1 MRRWIPSPSHWL
13 PILALLGCCWI
24 APAQAQDNFGG
35 GADLFPDFSLGGFG
49 DETAEPV
56 EWRASYTIDANGKGK
71 LDVTATLGS
80 GWHIYSMTQPAG
92 GPTPTTLSVKSP
104 SEIKLIG
111 KFTPDRQPH
120 SSISTVYKGLTVEEF
135 ESNVTWSATIQTPAG
150 FDGKIS
156 VQVDGLVC
164 KEACVPV
171 SETLEAIAVSE
182 SGDDTASGQLTSDIN
197 TESSLFREVAKPFRD
212 GEYAVEW
219 TAFVFPA
226 TVKSGQWGE
235 LIFTATPDPTYHVY
249 ETAVDDADLSTNFVV
264 TTKAGLQLGKPI
276 ANVPVTQKE
285 GVLPYGYFKGKVSWR
300 IPFMVPT
307 TLKPGNKTIEG
318 MIAYQACTDGSCLQP
333 QALKFKAPLTVAESN
348 IERPAAVML
357 TSGKSNDA
365 KDAAAETKWVDP
377 ITKPADTLEPP
388 NTGDISSTGGN
399 ADASATPPQGPARTT
414 DPNAKPAV
422 ADANPVASNDDTA
435 AANDAQD
442 GSSTAFPLILLFAF
456 IGGLILNVMPCVL
469 PVVGLKIMGFVNQA
483 GEDRKRILTLNV
495 AYVAGIMAVFALLA
509 IVAAVTKFGWGEQ
522 FTYFPVRLGLTL
534 ILFALALSYLDVWEI
549 PVPGMA
555 AGKASQDLQNREGF
569 FGAFSKGVFATIMAT
584 PCSGPLL
591 GFILGL
597 TLNLAPAQTIA
608 IFLTVGLGMSFPY
621 LLIGFRPK
629 LIAWL
634 PKPGDWMV
642 TLKQLMAFLFLGTVA
657 FFFSQFNDTQKVP
670 VFVSLIAVWFGCW
683 IIGKVPNYADLN
695 KRISAWVG
703 GIAAA
708 TAISIGAFHFLEQV
722 KELDWQDYNEAQLQ
736 QLRSEGKTVM
746 VDFGA
751 KWCVNCIVN
760 YEVALNTA
768 KTRKVMDELGA
779 VAMYADW
786 TDPDEKIKQK
796 LSELDSRSIPLLVIY
811 PGDHSKAP
819 IIMRDLVTQQA
830 VVDALRRA
838 GASVSSSSMSFSAR
852 NQKIATIAPQ

>member
-1 MRRWIPSPSHWL
+1 MKSSMQRWITSPSRWL
-13 PILALLGCCWI
+13 PMLALLGCCWI
-24 APAQAQDNFGG
+24 APAHAQDSFGG

-49 DETAEPV
+49 EDSAEPV
-56 EWRASYTIDANGKGK
+56 QWRATYKIDGSGKGQ
-71 LDVTATLGS
+71 LNVIATLGG
-80 GWHIYSMTQPAG
+80 GWHIYSMTQPSG
-92 GPTPTTLSVKSP
+92 GPTPTKLSIKSP
-104 SEIKLIG
+104 TDVKITS
-111 KFTPDRQPH
+111 KFTPDRKPH
-120 SSISTVYKGLTVEEF
+120 SSISSIYKGLTVEEF
-135 ESNVTWSATIQTPAG
+135 ESSVTWSAKIQAPAG

-156 VQVDGLVC
+156 VEASGLVC

-171 SETLEAIAVSE
+171 NETIEAVSV
-182 SGDDTASGQLTSDIN
+182 SDTGAETEPVQLTSGLN
-197 TESSLFREVAKPFRD
+197 TESSLFRKVAKPFRD
-212 GEYAVEW
+212 GDYAVEW
-219 TAFVFPA
+219 TAFVFPS
-226 TVKSGQWGE
+226 TVKAGQWGE

-264 TTKAGLQLGKPI
+264 TAKSGMQIGKPV
-276 ANVPVTQKE
+276 ANIPVTQKK
-285 GVLPYGYFKGKVSWR
+285 GVLPYGYFKGKVTWR

-307 TLKPGNKTIEG
+307 TTETGSKTIEG

-333 QALKFKAPLTVAESN
+333 QALKFKAPVTVAKSTIES
-348 IERPAAVML
+348 PAAVTL
-357 TSGKSNDA
+357 ISGKSNDA

-377 ITKPADTLEPP
+377 ITKPADTVKSPAAD
-388 NTGDISSTGGN
+388 DISSTGGGTDTN
-399 ADASATPPQGPARTT
+399 ATRPLGAAGNT
-414 DPNAKPAV
+414 DPSTKPDA
-422 ADANPVASNDDTA
+422 ADTNTA
-435 AANDAQD
+435 AANDSQA

-469 PVVGLKIMGFVNQA
+469 PVVGLKIMGFVSQA

-509 IVAAVTKFGWGEQ
+509 VVAAVTKFGWGEQ

-608 IFLTVGLGMSFPY
+608 IFLTVGLGMSSPY

-722 KELDWQDYNEAQLQ
+722 KELDWKDYNEAQLQ
-736 QLRSEGKTVM
+736 QLQSEGKTVM

-811 PGDHSKAP
+811 PGDRSKAP

-838 GASVSSSSMSFSAR
+838 GSSVSSSSLSFSAR
-852 NQKIATIAPQ
+852 DQNVATIAPQ

>member
-1 MRRWIPSPSHWL
+1 MQCWTLSPSRWL
-13 PILALLGCCWI
+13 PILALLGVCWI
-24 APAQAQDNFGG
+24 APAQSQDSFGG

-49 DETAEPV
+49 EDSAEPV
-56 EWRASYTIDANGKGK
+56 EWLATYKIDDSGKGQ

-80 GWHIYSMTQPAG
+80 GWHIYSMTQPTG
-92 GPTPTTLSVKSP
+92 GPTPTTLSVTSP
-104 SEIKLIG
+104 ASVKLTG
-111 KFTPDRQPH
+111 KFTADRKPN
-120 SSISTVYKGLTVEEF
+120 SSVSSVYKGLTVEEF
-135 ESNVTWSATIQTPAG
+135 ESSVTWSAAIQAPAG
-150 FDGKIS
+150 FAGEITVK
-156 VQVDGLVC
+156 VNGLVC

-171 SETLEAIAVSE
+171 GETLQAVA
-182 SGDDTASGQLTSDIN
+182 ASGSGVKAEPTQLTSDLN

-212 GEYAVEW
+212 GDYAVKW

-226 TVKSGQWGE
+226 TLKAGQWGE
-235 LIFTATPDPTYHVY
+235 LIFTATPDATYHVY
-249 ETAVDDADLSTNFVV
+249 ETAVDDSDLSTNFVV
-264 TTKAGLQLGKPI
+264 TEKSGLQIGKPVT
-276 ANVPVTQKE
+276 NNPVVQKK
-285 GVLPYGYFKGKVSWR
+285 GVLPYGYFKGKVTWR
-300 IPFMVPT
+300 IPFMVPAT
-307 TLKPGNKTIEG
+307 AKPGSKTIDG

-333 QALKFKAPLTVAESN
+333 QALNFKAPLTVAASTVET
-348 IERPAAVML
+348 PAAVQL

-365 KDAAAETKWVDP
+365 KDAAAQTKWVDP
-377 ITKPADTLEPP
+377 ITKPAESPKSPAAD
-388 NTGDISSTGGN
+388 DISSTGNSTDTN
-399 ADASATPPQGPARTT
+399 ANQPPITPANRDVAQSDKKTT
-414 DPNAKPAV
+414 D
-422 ADANPVASNDDTA
+422 DL
-435 AANDAQD
+435 QD
-442 GSSTAFPLILLFAF
+442 ESTTAFPLILLFAF

-469 PVVGLKIMGFVNQA
+469 PVVGLKIMGFVSQA

-509 IVAAVTKFGWGEQ
+509 VVAAVTKFGWGEQ

-534 ILFALALSYLDVWEI
+534 TLFALALSYLDVWEI

-555 AGKASQDLQNREGF
+555 AGKTSQDLQSREGL
-569 FGAFSKGVFATIMAT
+569 FGAFSKGIFATIMAT

-597 TLNLAPAQTIA
+597 TLNLAPIQTIA
-608 IFLTVGLGMSFPY
+608 IFLTVGIGMSSPY

-657 FFFSQFNDTQKVP
+657 FFFSQFNDSQKLP
-670 VFVSLIAVWFGCW
+670 VFVSLIGVWFGCW
-683 IIGKVPNYADLN
+683 IIGKVPNYARLN
-695 KRISAWVG
+695 KRISAWIG
-703 GIAAA
+703 GIAAGV
-708 TAISIGAFHFLEQV
+708 AISMGAFHYLEQV

-768 KTRKVMDELGA
+768 TTRKVLDELGA

-796 LSELDSRSIPLLVIY
+796 LSELNSRSIPLLVIY
-811 PGDHSKAP
+811 PGDRSKEP
-819 IIMRDLVTQQA
+819 IILRDLVTQQA

-838 GASVSSSSMSFSAR
+838 GASAGSSSLAFTGRQENLGSV
-852 NQKIATIAPQ
+852 IPQ

>member
-1 MRRWIPSPSHWL
+1 MQRWIPSPSRWL
-13 PILALLGCCWI
+13 PMLALLGCCLI
-24 APAQAQDNFGG
+24 APAQAQDSFGG
-35 GADLFPDFSLGGFG
+35 GANLFPDFSLGGFG

-56 EWRASYTIDANGKGK
+56 EWQATYTIDDRGKGK
-71 LDVTATLGS
+71 LDVKATLGS

-104 SEIKLIG
+104 SEIKLTG
-111 KFTPDRQPH
+111 KFTPDRKPH
-120 SSISTVYKGLTVEEF
+120 SSVSSVYKGLTVEEF
-135 ESNVTWSATIQTPAG
+135 ESNVTWSVAIQAPAG
-150 FDGKIS
+150 FNGKIS
-156 VQVDGLVC
+156 VRVNGLVC

-171 SETLEAIAVSE
+171 GETLEAIAVSA
-182 SGDDTASGQLTSDIN
+182 SGADASGADAESGQLTSDLN

-212 GEYAVEW
+212 GDYAVEW

-226 TVKSGQWGE
+226 TVKAGQWGE
-235 LIFTATPDPTYHVY
+235 LIFTATPDATYHVY

-264 TTKAGLQLGKPI
+264 TAKAGLQLGKPV
-276 ANVPVTQKE
+276 ANVPVTQKK
-285 GVLPYGYFKGKVSWR
+285 GVLPYGYFKGKVTWR
-300 IPFMVPT
+300 IPFMVPAT
-307 TLKPGNKTIEG
+307 AKTGNKTIEG

-333 QALKFKAPLTVAESN
+333 QALKFKAPLTVAEST
-348 IERPAAVML
+348 IESPAAVML

-377 ITKPADTLEPP
+377 ITKPVGAPKSPAAD
-388 NTGDISSTGGN
+388 DISSTGGGTDTN
-399 ADASATPPQGPARTT
+399 ATPPPGPGEKTEA
-414 DPNAKPAV
+414 NAKPDV
-422 ADANPVASNDDTA
+422 AGTDTA
-435 AANDAQD
+435 AATDAQA

-469 PVVGLKIMGFVNQA
+469 PVVGLKIMGFVSQA

-509 IVAAVTKFGWGEQ
+509 VVAAVTKFGWGEQ

-534 ILFALALSYLDVWEI
+534 TLFALALSYLDVWEI

-555 AGKASQDLQNREGF
+555 ASKASQDLQNREGF

-608 IFLTVGLGMSFPY
+608 IFLTVGLGMSSPY

-708 TAISIGAFHFLEQV
+708 TAISLGAFHFLEQV
-722 KELDWQDYNEAQLQ
+722 KELDWKDYNEAQLQ
-736 QLRSEGKTVM
+736 QLQSEGKTVM

-811 PGDHSKAP
+811 PGDRSKAP

-838 GASVSSSSMSFSAR
+838 GASVSSSSLSLSAR
-852 NQKIATIAPQ
+852 DQDVATIAPQ

>member
-1 MRRWIPSPSHWL
+1 MNSSMQRWIPSPTRWL
-13 PILALLGCCWI
+13 PMLVLLGCCWI
-24 APAQAQDNFGG
+24 APAQSQDSFGG
-35 GADLFPDFSLGGFG
+35 GTDLFPDFSLGGFG
-49 DETAEPV
+49 DDTNEPV
-56 EWRASYTIDANGKGK
+56 EWRATYNIDDNGQGK
-71 LDVTATLGS
+71 LSVTATLGS

-92 GPTPTTLSVKSP
+92 GPTPTTLSLQSP
-104 SEIKLIG
+104 PEIKLTG
-111 KFTPDRQPH
+111 NFSPDRKPH
-120 SSISTVYKGLTVEEF
+120 SSVSSVYKGLTVEEF
-135 ESNVTWSATIQTPAG
+135 ESSVTWSVAIQAPVG
-150 FDGKIS
+150 FDGKIT
-156 VQVDGLVC
+156 VQVAGLVC

-171 SETLEAIAVSE
+171 SETLEATAVSD
-182 SGDDTASGQLTSDIN
+182 SGADAESGQLTSGIS
-197 TESSLFREVAKPFRD
+197 TESALFRDVAKPFRD
-212 GEYAVEW
+212 GDYAVEW
-219 TAFVFPA
+219 TAYVFPA
-226 TVKSGQWGE
+226 TVKAGQWGE

-249 ETAVDDADLSTNFVV
+249 ETAVDDSDLSTNFVV
-264 TTKAGLQLGKPI
+264 TAKSGLELGKPV
-276 ANVPVTQKE
+276 ANIPVTQKQ
-285 GVLPYGYFKGKVSWR
+285 GVLPYGYFKGKVTWR

-307 TLKPGNKTIEG
+307 TTKPGNKKIEG

-333 QALKFKAPLTVAESN
+333 QALNFKASLTIAEST
-348 IERPAAVML
+348 IESPAAVIL
-357 TSGKSNDA
+357 ASSRSNVA

-377 ITKPADTLEPP
+377 ITKPADVSKSPAAD
-388 NTGDISSTGGN
+388 DISST
-399 ADASATPPQGPARTT
+399 DTIATPSLESGEKTETNKNPE
-414 DPNAKPAV
+414 V
-422 ADANPVASNDDTA
+422 AGTDTA
-435 AANDAQD
+435 AVNDAQA
-442 GSSTAFPLILLFAF
+442 GSNTAFPLILLFAF

-469 PVVGLKIMGFVNQA
+469 PVVGLKIMGFVSQA

-509 IVAAVTKFGWGEQ
+509 VVAAVTKFGWGEQ

-534 ILFALALSYLDVWEI
+534 TLFALALSYLDVWEI

-608 IFLTVGLGMSFPY
+608 IFLTVGLGMSAPY

-683 IIGKVPNYADLN
+683 IIGKVPNYADLG
-695 KRISAWVG
+695 KRISAWLG

-708 TAISIGAFHFLEQV
+708 TAISFGAFHFLEQV
-722 KELDWQDYNEAQLQ
+722 KELDWKDYNEAQLQ
-736 QLRSEGKTVM
+736 QLRNEGKTVM

-768 KTRKVMDELGA
+768 TTRKVMDELGA

-811 PGDHSKAP
+811 PGDRNKEP

-838 GASVSSSSMSFSAR
+838 GASVSSSSLSLSAR
-852 NQKIATIAPQ
+852 DQNVATIAPQ

>member
-1 MRRWIPSPSHWL
+1 MQRWIPSPSQWL
-13 PILALLGCCWI
+13 PMLALLGCCWI
-24 APAQAQDNFGG
+24 APAQAQDSFGG

-49 DETAEPV
+49 EETAEPV
-56 EWRASYTIDANGKGK
+56 QWQATYKISENGKGK

-92 GPTPTTLSVKSP
+92 GPTPTTLTLKSP
-104 SEIKLIG
+104 PEVKLTG
-111 KFTPDRQPH
+111 KFAPDRKPH
-120 SSISTVYKGLTVEEF
+120 SSVSSVYKGLTVEEF
-135 ESNVTWSATIQTPAG
+135 ESSVTWSAMIQAPAG
-150 FDGKIS
+150 FDGKIT
-156 VQVDGLVC
+156 VQVNGLVC

-171 SETLEAIAVSE
+171 SETLEAVAV
-182 SGDDTASGQLTSDIN
+182 GDSDADADSVQLTSEVN
-197 TESSLFREVAKPFRD
+197 PESSLFRDVAKPFRD
-212 GEYAVEW
+212 GDYAVEW
-219 TAFVFPA
+219 TAFVFPSTLKA
-226 TVKSGQWGE
+226 GQWGE
-235 LIFTATPDPTYHVY
+235 LIFTATPDATYHVY

-264 TTKAGLQLGKPI
+264 TEKSDLKVGKPV
-276 ANVPVTQKE
+276 ANQPVTQKQ
-285 GVLPYGYFKGKVSWR
+285 GVLPYGYFKGKVTWR
-300 IPFMVPT
+300 IPFMVPDT
-307 TLKPGNKTIEG
+307 AKAGNQTIDG

-333 QALKFKAPLTVAESN
+333 QALKFKAPVRVADSTVET
-348 IERPAAVML
+348 PVAVLL
-357 TSGKSNDA
+357 TSGKSNEA
-365 KDAAAETKWVDP
+365 KDAAAVTKWVDP
-377 ITKPADTLEPP
+377 ITKPAGQPKTPE
-388 NTGDISSTGGN
+388 TGDISSTGVATDTN
-399 ADASATPPQGPARTT
+399 ANQPPASAAQT
-414 DPNAKPAV
+414 DPTAKPDV
-422 ADANPVASNDDTA
+422 AQADTA
-435 AANDAQD
+435 TATDVQG
-442 GSSTAFPLILLFAF
+442 GSATAFPLILLFAF
-456 IGGLILNVMPCVL
+456 LGGLILNVMPCVL
-469 PVVGLKIMGFVNQA
+469 PVVGLKIMGFVSQA
-483 GEDRKRILTLNV
+483 GEDRKRILTLNL

-534 ILFALALSYLDVWEI
+534 TLFALALSYLDVWEI

-555 AGKASQDLQNREGF
+555 AGKTSQDLQNREGF

-597 TLNLAPAQTIA
+597 TLNLAPVQTIA
-608 IFLTVGLGMSFPY
+608 IFLTVGLGMSAPY

-657 FFFSQFNDTQKVP
+657 FFFSQFSDTQKVP

-683 IIGKVPNYADLN
+683 IIGKVPNYADLG
-695 KRISAWVG
+695 KRISAWLG

-708 TAISIGAFHFLEQV
+708 TVISLGAFHYLEQV
-722 KELDWQDYNEAQLQ
+722 KELDWQDYNEARLQ
-736 QLRSEGKTVM
+736 QLRNEGKTVM

-811 PGDHSKAP
+811 PGDRSKDP

-838 GASVSSSSMSFSAR
+838 GASVSSSSLSISSR
-852 NQKIATIAPQ
+852 GRSVATIAPQ

>member
-1 MRRWIPSPSHWL
+1 MNASMQRWIPSPSQWL
-13 PILALLGCCWI
+13 PMLALLGCCWI
-24 APAQAQDNFGG
+24 APAQAQDSFGG

-49 DETAEPV
+49 EETAEPV
-56 EWRASYTIDANGKGK
+56 QWQATYKISENGKGK

-92 GPTPTTLSVKSP
+92 GPTPTTLTLKSP
-104 SEIKLIG
+104 PEVKLTG
-111 KFTPDRQPH
+111 KFAPDRKPH
-120 SSISTVYKGLTVEEF
+120 SSVSSVYKGLTVEEF
-135 ESNVTWSATIQTPAG
+135 ESSVTWSAMIQAPAG
-150 FDGKIS
+150 FDGKIT
-156 VQVDGLVC
+156 VQVNGLVC

-171 SETLEAIAVSE
+171 SETLEAVAV
-182 SGDDTASGQLTSDIN
+182 GDSDADADSVQLTSEVN
-197 TESSLFREVAKPFRD
+197 PESSLFRDVAKPFRD
-212 GEYAVEW
+212 GDYAVEW
-219 TAFVFPA
+219 TAFVFPSTLKA
-226 TVKSGQWGE
+226 GQWGE
-235 LIFTATPDPTYHVY
+235 LIFTATPDATYHVY

-264 TTKAGLQLGKPI
+264 TEKSDLKVGKPV
-276 ANVPVTQKE
+276 ANQPVTQKQ
-285 GVLPYGYFKGKVSWR
+285 GVLPYGYFKGKVTWR
-300 IPFMVPT
+300 IPFMVPDT
-307 TLKPGNKTIEG
+307 AKAGNQTIDG

-333 QALKFKAPLTVAESN
+333 QSLKFKAPVRVADSTVET
-348 IERPAAVML
+348 PVAVLL
-357 TSGKSNDA
+357 TSGKSNEA
-365 KDAAAETKWVDP
+365 KDAAAVTKWVDP
-377 ITKPADTLEPP
+377 ITKPAGQPKTPE
-388 NTGDISSTGGN
+388 TGDISSTGVATDTN
-399 ADASATPPQGPARTT
+399 ANQPPASAAQT
-414 DPNAKPAV
+414 DPTAKPDV
-422 ADANPVASNDDTA
+422 AQADTA
-435 AANDAQD
+435 TATDVQG
-442 GSSTAFPLILLFAF
+442 GSATAFPLILLFAF
-456 IGGLILNVMPCVL
+456 LGGLILNVMPCVL
-469 PVVGLKIMGFVNQA
+469 PVVGLKIMGFVSQA
-483 GEDRKRILTLNV
+483 GEDRKRILTLNL

-534 ILFALALSYLDVWEI
+534 TLFALALSYLDVWEI

-555 AGKASQDLQNREGF
+555 AGKTSQDLQNREGF

-597 TLNLAPAQTIA
+597 TLNLAPVQTIA
-608 IFLTVGLGMSFPY
+608 IFLTVGLGMSAPY

-657 FFFSQFNDTQKVP
+657 FFFSQFSDTQKVP

-683 IIGKVPNYADLN
+683 IIGKVPNYADLG
-695 KRISAWVG
+695 KRISAWLG

-708 TAISIGAFHFLEQV
+708 TVISLGAFHYLEQV
-722 KELDWQDYNEAQLQ
+722 KELDWQDYNEARLQ
-736 QLRSEGKTVM
+736 QLRNEGKTVM

-811 PGDHSKAP
+811 PGDRSKDP

-838 GASVSSSSMSFSAR
+838 GASVSSSSLSLSSR
-852 NQKIATIAPQ
+852 GRSVATIAPQ

>member
-1 MRRWIPSPSHWL
+1 M
-13 PILALLGCCWI
+13 C
-24 APAQAQDNFGG
+24 
-35 GADLFPDFSLGGFG
+35 
-49 DETAEPV
+49 TAV
-56 EWRASYTIDANGKGK
+56 
-71 LDVTATLGS
+71 VF
-80 GWHIYSMTQPAG
+80 
-92 GPTPTTLSVKSP
+92 PTTV
-104 SEIKLIG
+104 
-111 KFTPDRQPH
+111 R
-120 SSISTVYKGLTVEEF
+120 
-135 ESNVTWSATIQTPAG
+135 A
-150 FDGKIS
+150 
-156 VQVDGLVC
+156 
-164 KEACVPV
+164 
-171 SETLEAIAVSE
+171 
-182 SGDDTASGQLTSDIN
+182 
-197 TESSLFREVAKPFRD
+197 
-212 GEYAVEW
+212 
-219 TAFVFPA
+219 
-226 TVKSGQWGE
+226 GQWGE
-235 LIFTATPDPTYHVY
+235 LIFTAEPDATYHLY

-264 TTKAGLQLGKPI
+264 TEKSGFKIGKPV
-276 ANVPVTQKE
+276 ANRPVIQKK
-285 GVLPYGYFKGKVSWR
+285 GFLPYGYFKGKVTWR

-307 TLKPGNKTIEG
+307 TTQPGSKTIDG

-333 QALKFKAPLTVAESN
+333 RALKFKATLAVGEST
-348 IERPAAVML
+348 EETPAAVLL
-357 TSGKSNDA
+357 TSSRSGEA

-377 ITKPADTLEPP
+377 ITKPAGEPKTP
-388 NTGDISSTGGN
+388 AADDISSTASGTGTSANQPPAPAAQNDPTEKTDVARGN
-399 ADASATPPQGPARTT
+399 TSAAS
-414 DPNAKPAV
+414 
-422 ADANPVASNDDTA
+422 DT
-435 AANDAQD
+435 QT
-442 GSSTAFPLILLFAF
+442 GSATAFPLILLFAF

-469 PVVGLKIMGFVNQA
+469 PVVGLKIMGFVSQA
-483 GEDRKRILTLNV
+483 GEDRKRVLTLNV
-495 AYVAGIMAVFALLA
+495 AYVAGIMAVFALLG

-534 ILFALALSYLDVWEI
+534 TLFALALSYLDVWEI

-555 AGKASQDLQNREGF
+555 AGKTSQDLQNREGS

-597 TLNLAPAQTIA
+597 TLNLAPAQTIV
-608 IFLTVGLGMSFPY
+608 IFLTVGLGMSSPY

-657 FFFSQFNDTQKVP
+657 FFFSQFSDTQKVP

-683 IIGKVPNYADLN
+683 IIGKVPNYATLG
-695 KRISAWVG
+695 KRISAWCG
-703 GIAAA
+703 GIATA
-708 TAISIGAFHFLEQV
+708 TVISIGAFHYLEQV
-722 KELDWQDYNEAQLQ
+722 KELDWQDYNEARLQ
-736 QLRSEGKTVM
+736 QLQNEGKTVM

-768 KTRKVMDELGA
+768 TTRKVIDELGA

-811 PGDHSKAP
+811 PGDRKKEP

-838 GASVSSSSMSFSAR
+838 GASVGNSSLSFSGR
-852 NQKIATIAPQ
+852 NPNLATVVPQ

>member
-1 MRRWIPSPSHWL
+1 MNASMQRWIPSPSQWL
-13 PILALLGCCWI
+13 PMLALLGCCWI
-24 APAQAQDNFGG
+24 APAQAQDSFGG

-49 DETAEPV
+49 EETAEPV
-56 EWRASYTIDANGKGK
+56 QWQATYKISENGKGK

-92 GPTPTTLSVKSP
+92 GPTPTTLTLKSP
-104 SEIKLIG
+104 PEVKLTG
-111 KFTPDRQPH
+111 KFAPDRKPH
-120 SSISTVYKGLTVEEF
+120 SSVSSVYKGLTVEEF
-135 ESNVTWSATIQTPAG
+135 ESSVTWSAMIQAPAG
-150 FDGKIS
+150 FDGKIT
-156 VQVDGLVC
+156 VQVNGLVC

-171 SETLEAIAVSE
+171 SETLEAVAV
-182 SGDDTASGQLTSDIN
+182 GDSDADADSVQLTSEVN
-197 TESSLFREVAKPFRD
+197 PESSLFRDVAKPFRD
-212 GEYAVEW
+212 GDYAVEW
-219 TAFVFPA
+219 TAFVFPSTLKA
-226 TVKSGQWGE
+226 GQWGE
-235 LIFTATPDPTYHVY
+235 LIFTATPDATYHVY
-249 ETAVDDADLSTNFVV
+249 ETAIDDADLSTNFVV
-264 TTKAGLQLGKPI
+264 TEKSDLQVGKPV
-276 ANVPVTQKE
+276 ANQPVTQKQ
-285 GVLPYGYFKGKVSWR
+285 GVLPYGYFKGKVTWR
-300 IPFMVPT
+300 IPFMVPDT
-307 TLKPGNKTIEG
+307 AKAGNQTIDG

-333 QALKFKAPLTVAESN
+333 QALKFKAPVRVADSTVET
-348 IERPAAVML
+348 PVAVLL
-357 TSGKSNDA
+357 TSGKSNEA
-365 KDAAAETKWVDP
+365 KDAAAVTKWVDP
-377 ITKPADTLEPP
+377 ITKPAGQPKTPE
-388 NTGDISSTGGN
+388 TGDISSTGVATDTN
-399 ADASATPPQGPARTT
+399 ANQPPASAAQT
-414 DPNAKPAV
+414 DPTAKPDV
-422 ADANPVASNDDTA
+422 AQADTA
-435 AANDAQD
+435 TATDVQG
-442 GSSTAFPLILLFAF
+442 GSATAFPLILLFAF
-456 IGGLILNVMPCVL
+456 LGGLILNVMPCVL
-469 PVVGLKIMGFVNQA
+469 PVVGLKIMGFVSQA
-483 GEDRKRILTLNV
+483 GEDRKRILTLNL

-534 ILFALALSYLDVWEI
+534 TLFALALSYLDVWEI

-555 AGKASQDLQNREGF
+555 AGKTSQDLQNREGF

-597 TLNLAPAQTIA
+597 TLNLAPVQTIA
-608 IFLTVGLGMSFPY
+608 IFLTVGLGMSAPY

-657 FFFSQFNDTQKVP
+657 FFFSQFSDTQKVP

-683 IIGKVPNYADLN
+683 IIGKVPNYADLG
-695 KRISAWVG
+695 KRISAWLG

-708 TAISIGAFHFLEQV
+708 TVISLGAFHYLEQV
-722 KELDWQDYNEAQLQ
+722 KELDWQDYNEARLQ
-736 QLRSEGKTVM
+736 QLRNEGKTVM

-811 PGDHSKAP
+811 PGDRSKDP

-838 GASVSSSSMSFSAR
+838 GASVSSSSLSLSSR
-852 NQKIATIAPQ
+852 GRSVATIAPQ